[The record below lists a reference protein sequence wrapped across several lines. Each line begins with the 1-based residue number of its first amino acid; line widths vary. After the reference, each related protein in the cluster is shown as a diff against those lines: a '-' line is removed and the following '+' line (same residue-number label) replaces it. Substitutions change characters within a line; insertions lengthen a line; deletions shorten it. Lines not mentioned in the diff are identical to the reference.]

1 MNDYW
6 KKEVLIAS
14 TLVEGLIVMII
25 SGIIFLS
32 VFEGVGMI
40 RKVTSRMIVRLN
52 SHCGLQEKYFE
63 LDGLFRECDSIL
75 NQNERLDFYRKGII
89 HETIGYRDSLLVL
102 TRGEFT
108 DTLFKRVNGWR
119 LVRNGEC
126 WVDSLVLWLRVK
138 KGLVELPF
146 TIGDRD
152 GNKETECIREHEKRY
167 DNEK

>member
-14 TLVEGLIVMII
+14 TLVEVLIVMII

-102 TRGEFT
+102 TRGEFI

-126 WVDSLVLWLRVK
+126 RGRLSCVVVTGEERTCRTSFHDRGPGWK
-138 KGLVELPF
+138 Q
-146 TIGDRD
+146 GDRMYSR
-152 GNKETECIREHEKRY
+152 T
-167 DNEK
+167 